1 MLTLLSATSGQAFRV
16 SCSSSACRGKGGARF
31 NSKPS
36 NVRKF
41 VTGPDHRICRSHTH
55 SRFSE
60 LDRALDNCR
69 GILDHLRQ
77 VDLPVALIRMLD
89 QSAFFNGATWLS
101 MDFME
106 RCMKQPT
113 GSPPLHLAGS
123 ATDKTPVPNSDERLH
138 AVLATLEGCRS
149 ALVDHADH
157 ETAQLLSV
165 AILQLR
171 LKLNRISDAELKA
184 LCDAVAS
191 DDRPARRPHDPRS
204 PRRHPRHAPAV
215 LKLVK

>member
-1 MLTLLSATSGQAFRV
+1 
-16 SCSSSACRGKGGARF
+16 
-31 NSKPS
+31 
-36 NVRKF
+36 
-41 VTGPDHRICRSHTH
+41 
-55 SRFSE
+55 
-60 LDRALDNCR
+60 
-69 GILDHLRQ
+69 LRQ
-77 VDLPVALIRMLD
+77 VDLPVALIRMLN
-89 QSAFFNGATWLS
+89 QSAFFNRATSLS
-101 MDFME
+101 IDFME
-106 RCMKQPT
+106 RCMKQPI

-123 ATDKTPVPNSDERLH
+123 VTDKAQAPDSEERLH

-149 ALVDHADH
+149 ALVDNADE

-204 PRRHPRHAPAV
+204 SRRDSRHAPAV
-215 LKLVK
+215 LKLVR

>member
-1 MLTLLSATSGQAFRV
+1 MHSAKSGNPDIQRNRRGSWTAISASCVKLGRISGTPQPWLAEAPGFSTLMLTLLSATSAQAFRV

-41 VTGPDHRICRSHTH
+41 VTGADHRICRSHTH

-89 QSAFFNGATWLS
+89 QSAF
-101 MDFME
+101 
-106 RCMKQPT
+106 QPRQVAVH
-113 GSPPLHLAGS
+113 GLYGEVYE
-123 ATDKTPVPNSDERLH
+123 ATDWIASTPPCRLGNGQNAGAEFGRTFACSPCH
-138 AVLATLEGCRS
+138 PRR
-149 ALVDHADH
+149 
-157 ETAQLLSV
+157 
-165 AILQLR
+165 LQVCP
-171 LKLNRISDAELKA
+171 S
-184 LCDAVAS
+184 
-191 DDRPARRPHDPRS
+191 RPRRP
-204 PRRHPRHAPAV
+204 
-215 LKLVK
+215 